1 MESWSAASGPDLES
15 RPFITQGKLRRVY
28 SDHSLA
34 AQLNHQARHS
44 RQTTV
49 AGFLLLT
56 LNSLGVIYGDIG
68 TSPLYVFSAIFN
80 GLPGFQEE
88 DILGAMCLIIYSLV
102 FVVFLKYIV
111 FVLEAH
117 RNGEGGIFAL
127 VSLIPPDHE
136 SETEQMESSPQ
147 HNRIK
152 AVCTFASFIGAS
164 LVLGDGAIT
173 PAISVL
179 SAVEGIDVALP
190 WTAVYV
196 IPITCGILVALF
208 MIQRFGTHVVG
219 IVFGPIMLVWFF
231 SIGAVGFLNLVA
243 SPHCLRAFNPM
254 YGVLFF
260 TRNGATGWVLLG
272 AVVLA
277 VTGVEVKCGCVR
289 ARVPA

>member
-1 MESWSAASGPDLES
+1 
-15 RPFITQGKLRRVY
+15 
-28 SDHSLA
+28 
-34 AQLNHQARHS
+34 
-44 RQTTV
+44 
-49 AGFLLLT
+49 
-56 LNSLGVIYGDIG
+56 
-68 TSPLYVFSAIFN
+68 
-80 GLPGFQEE
+80 
-88 DILGAMCLIIYSLV
+88 
-102 FVVFLKYIV
+102 
-111 FVLEAH
+111 
-117 RNGEGGIFAL
+117 

-136 SETEQMESSPQ
+136 SEAEQMESSPH

-196 IPITCGILVALF
+196 LPITCGILVGLF
-208 MIQRFGTHVVG
+208 MIQRFGTHVMG

-231 SIGAVGFLNLVA
+231 SIGAIGFLNIVA

-260 TRNGATGWVLLG
+260 TRNGSTGWVLLG

-277 VTGVEVKCGCVR
+277 VTGVEVKYGPACACARSHGNWPLTTVVQALYADLGHFGQWPVR
-289 ARVPA
+289 LSWSFIVFPALVMNYLGQVGRCLPTSPPES

>member
-1 MESWSAASGPDLES
+1 M
-15 RPFITQGKLRRVY
+15 Q
-28 SDHSLA
+28 
-34 AQLNHQARHS
+34 
-44 RQTTV
+44 
-49 AGFLLLT
+49 LLT
-56 LNSLGVIYGDIG
+56 QYDDDHHLR
-68 TSPLYVFSAIFN
+68 T
-80 GLPGFQEE
+80 
-88 DILGAMCLIIYSLV
+88 
-102 FVVFLKYIV
+102 
-111 FVLEAH
+111 
-117 RNGEGGIFAL
+117 GIFAL

-231 SIGAVGFLNLVA
+231 SIGAVGFLNIVA

-289 ARVPA
+289 ACLRDMTPTHHLSCRRCTLTWGTSANGQCGSLGRS